1 MRPREA
7 ILLAAGPG
15 ERMRPLTE
23 STPKPLLPLGGRPL
37 IDHALDRLARAGV
50 GRVLVNVNWQAERL
64 ARHLEKRAGPP
75 VTVLREEPVLL
86 GTGGAVKEALAAGAL
101 GPEPFFIVH
110 ADILWL
116 DGPTP
121 ALTRLAESF
130 DPAKRDALLLLYRS
144 TQVAG
149 EVGFGDFF
157 LDPFGGLTRR
167 QEREVAPFVFAGVEI
182 ACPHL
187 LEDAPEGAVEMTTV
201 WDLALAAGR
210 LSGLVH
216 DGLWFQLSTLD
227 DLAAAE
233 SSLHARA
240 TGRAR

>member
-1 MRPREA
+1 MIPKQA

-23 STPKPLLPLGGRPL
+23 SIPKPLLPLGGRPL
-37 IDHALDRLARAGV
+37 IDHALDRLAAAGV
-50 GRVLVNVNWQAERL
+50 GRVLVNVNWQGERL
-64 ARHLEKRAGPP
+64 MRHLEKRAGPP
-75 VTVLREEPVLL
+75 ATVLIDEPVLL
-86 GTGGAVKEALAAGAL
+86 GTGGAVRAALKAGQL

-121 ALTRLAESF
+121 ALTRLAEGF
-130 DPAKRDALLLLYRS
+130 EAAERDALLLLYRS
-144 TQVAG
+144 AQVVG
-149 EVGFGDFF
+149 EVGFGDFL
-157 LDPFGGLTRR
+157 LDPFGGLRRR

-182 ACPHL
+182 AGPGLMHG
-187 LEDAPEGAVEMTTV
+187 APEGTVEMTTV
-201 WDLALAAGR
+201 WDQALEAGR
-210 LSGLVH
+210 LGGLVH
-216 DGLWFQLSTLD
+216 DGLWFQLSTLA